1 MQVYD
6 NDYEWTDQG
15 NVPAA
20 LNAWIA
26 EVAPGAK
33 DEFLPSIFLWSS
45 SEFNGFNARNWRVL
59 SDGNVNCYFN
69 NKDDDLHVR
78 PVLAF

>member
-15 NVPAA
+15 NVPPA

-33 DEFLPSIFLWSS
+33 DEFLPSIF
-45 SEFNGFNARNWRVL
+45 FVVL
-59 SDGNVNCYFN
+59 LGVQRLQGTGACS
-69 NKDDDLHVR
+69 
-78 PVLAF
+78 PMAT